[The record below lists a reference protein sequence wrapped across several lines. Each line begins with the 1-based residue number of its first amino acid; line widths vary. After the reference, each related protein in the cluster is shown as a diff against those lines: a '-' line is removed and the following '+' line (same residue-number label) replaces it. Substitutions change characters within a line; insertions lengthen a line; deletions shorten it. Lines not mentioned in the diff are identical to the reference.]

1 MLFGAP
7 TLSHSVFAPLSAP
20 SALKSTGGD
29 GFFLSQTL
37 RALGLSAVIFA
48 VRMTQ
53 SRSLLSFSPSLS
65 ERAVTVC

>member
-37 RALGLSAVIFA
+37 RALGLSVIFA

-53 SRSLLSFSPSLS
+53 SWSLLSFSPSFS